1 MPATSAGVTKL
12 MASRLCLALGLGVCP
27 APMSDTPSDA
37 LSLTGRTTLPEGYAF
52 LLADYPRAVWDGHPN
67 NGQWCSFW
75 LARHQMFRDFSAA
88 LADACAQLA
97 DGKVEAPAFH
107 EWFVP
112 RVNFYFGEI
121 DTHHKV
127 EEYHYFPAL
136 AQADAKMARGI
147 ELLEGDH
154 RTVHDLLL
162 AAHQA
167 VVVLDAAIREAPA
180 EIVAAAP
187 RAHDGLAALGAGLGR
202 HLDDE
207 EDIIV
212 PLILDRSEPVLG
224 IG

>member
-1 MPATSAGVTKL
+1 
-12 MASRLCLALGLGVCP
+12 
-27 APMSDTPSDA
+27 MSDIPSDPASEA
-37 LSLTGRTTLPEGYAF
+37 LSLTTRTVLPDGYAF
-52 LLADYPRAVWDGHPN
+52 LLADYPRGVWEGHPN
-67 NGQWCSFW
+67 NGQWCQFW
-75 LARHQMFRDFSAA
+75 LQRHQMFRDYSAA
-88 LADACAQLA
+88 LTDACEQLA
-97 DGKVEAPAFH
+97 DGKIEVAAFH

-136 AQADAKMARGI
+136 AQADTKMGRGI

-154 RTVHDLLL
+154 RVVHDRLMG
-162 AAHQA
+162 AHETIVA
-167 VVVLDAAIREAPA
+167 LDRAIREAPG
-180 EIVAAAP
+180 EVVSAAP
-187 RAHDGLAALGAGLGR
+187 AARDGIAALGDALGR
-202 HLDDE
+202 HLNDE

>member
-1 MPATSAGVTKL
+1 MRKTSAVLTGNEL
-12 MASRLCLALGLGVCP
+12 EPALPRRRLWCKP
-27 APMSDTPSDA
+27 RDMSDVLPNGI
-37 LSLTGRTTLPEGYAF
+37 SLAARVALPEGYAF
-52 LLADYPRAVWDGHPN
+52 LLTEYPRPVWKGHPN
-67 NGQWCSFW
+67 NGQWCQFW
-75 LARHQMFRDFSAA
+75 LQRHQMFRDYSVA
-88 LADACAQLA
+88 LADACEQLA
-97 DGKVEAPAFH
+97 DGKIEAPAFH

-112 RVNFYFGEI
+112 RVNFYFREI

-136 AQADAKMARGI
+136 AQADARMARGI

-154 RTVHDLLL
+154 AVVHDLLM

-167 VVVLDAAIREAPA
+167 VIALDAAIRDTPV
-180 EIVAAAP
+180 EITSATPIAQ
-187 RAHDGLAALGAGLGR
+187 HSIAALGAGLDR
-202 HLDDE
+202 HLEDE

>member
-1 MPATSAGVTKL
+1 
-12 MASRLCLALGLGVCP
+12 
-27 APMSDTPSDA
+27 MSDATPES
-37 LSLTGRTTLPEGYAF
+37 LSLENRTALPDGVAF
-52 LLADYPRAVWDGHPN
+52 LLADYPRGVWEGHPN
-67 NGQWCSFW
+67 NGQWCQFW
-75 LARHQMFRDFSAA
+75 LQRHQMFRDFSAA
-88 LADACAQLA
+88 LVDACEQLA
-97 DGKVEAPAFH
+97 DAKVEAAAFH

-112 RVNFYFGEI
+112 RVNFHFGEI

-147 ELLEGDH
+147 ALLECDH
-154 RTVHDLLL
+154 RTIHDLLL
-162 AAHQA
+162 TAHA
-167 VVVLDAAIREAPA
+167 GVVVLDGAIRDAPA
-180 EIVAAAP
+180 EIASAAP
-187 RAHDGLAALGAGLGR
+187 RARDALAALGDGLGR

>member
-1 MPATSAGVTKL
+1 
-12 MASRLCLALGLGVCP
+12 
-27 APMSDTPSDA
+27 MSDVSPED
-37 LSLTGRTTLPEGYAF
+37 LSLTVRTALPEGFAF
-52 LLADYPRAVWDGHPN
+52 LLAEYPRPVWEGHPN
-67 NGQWCSFW
+67 NGQWCQFW
-75 LARHQMFRDFSAA
+75 LQRHQMFRDYSVA
-88 LADACAQLA
+88 LTDACEQLA
-97 DGKVEAPAFH
+97 DGKIEAAAFH

-136 AQADAKMARGI
+136 AQAEAQMARGI

-154 RTVHDLLL
+154 RVVHDRLM
-162 AAHQA
+162 AAHGA
-167 VVVLDAAIREAPA
+167 VVALDGAIRETPADIASAAPA
-180 EIVAAAP
+180 A
-187 RAHDGLAALGAGLGR
+187 RDGIAALGSGLGR
-202 HLDDE
+202 HLEDE

>member
-1 MPATSAGVTKL
+1 
-12 MASRLCLALGLGVCP
+12 
-27 APMSDTPSDA
+27 MSDATPDS
-37 LSLTGRTTLPEGYAF
+37 LSLTVRTALPEGFAF
-52 LLADYPRAVWDGHPN
+52 LLAEYPRPVWEGHPN
-67 NGQWCSFW
+67 NGQWCQFW
-75 LARHQMFRDFSAA
+75 LQRHQMFRDYSAA
-88 LADACAQLA
+88 LTDACEQLA
-97 DGKVEAPAFH
+97 DGKIEAAAFH

-136 AQADAKMARGI
+136 AQADVKMARGI

-154 RTVHDLLL
+154 RVVHDRLM
-162 AAHQA
+162 AAHGA
-167 VVVLDAAIREAPA
+167 VVALDGAIRETPADVASAAPA
-180 EIVAAAP
+180 A
-187 RAHDGLAALGAGLGR
+187 RDGIAALGDTLGV
-202 HLDDE
+202 HLNDE

>member
-1 MPATSAGVTKL
+1 
-12 MASRLCLALGLGVCP
+12 
-27 APMSDTPSDA
+27 MSDIPSDPASEA
-37 LSLTGRTTLPEGYAF
+37 LSLTTRTALPDGYAF
-52 LLADYPRAVWDGHPN
+52 LLAEYPRPVWEGHPN
-67 NGQWCSFW
+67 NGQWCQFW
-75 LARHQMFRDFSAA
+75 LQRHQMFRDYSAA
-88 LADACAQLA
+88 LTDACEQLA
-97 DGKVEAPAFH
+97 DGKIEAPAFH

-154 RTVHDLLL
+154 RVVHDRLM
-162 AAHQA
+162 AAYEA
-167 VVVLDAAIREAPA
+167 VVALDAAIRETPGDVASAAPA
-180 EIVAAAP
+180 A
-187 RAHDGLAALGAGLGR
+187 RDGIAALGASLAR